1 MWCSGDLVV
10 GEANSGLKGFRF
22 ESTSAPQVLELPPA
36 GLVMSSKH
44 ILLCVVSQWKVSQF
58 VSAQFC
64 HFNLDFSQ
72 RPVTS
77 DL

>member
-1 MWCSGDLVV
+1 MWCSGDLVF

-64 HFNLDFSQ
+64 HFNLDFSH
-72 RPVTS
+72 
-77 DL
+77 